1 MRVSSPSG
9 CVFAAVGEPN
19 SMRSQSPTDI
29 FRTRPSPVPEEAP
42 FGLSSSA
49 SAVPPAREQKQ
60 AAVSWSSHCVN
71 GGSPCDC
78 ARDRVEEYEGYFRD
92 GEVLPVPE
100 LVEAVEPG
108 TLSFVVADVGTR
120 RLAGIGREAFEDL
133 LKAASIPGRCF
144 CRRSFATWDVLLP
157 SEEVA
162 KGLAGGSIAARFFR
176 LQPEY
181 RGRGG
186 VRVAVCSVSVQLSG
200 DVLAAYLSM
209 YGGVEQVTQ
218 VASARGAACGGCVF
232 VMCLD
237 GGGFNRVPHKIR
249 YRERTMTVV
258 VEGRKPL
265 CWFCNNIGHFSKNCP
280 QKPTITT
287 TTTTTAA
294 AAPAPVI
301 AAVVP
306 AEASESQQ
314 EAPKGGEEGWTQ
326 VARKRGGR
334 GAPPKNPATADAAAL
349 LTTTARPTTTSAK
362 QSTAK
367 QSTKEDN
374 QNIEPMDMSM
384 NLKRRRNSEDSPTK
398 EGEKKNPKK
407 PTQTTTIPQHKGE
420 KTTEKSPVQNKQRPA
435 QLIPL
440 PQKTKTTPII
450 PTETPLPPS
459 LSPIKT
465 PKMLTRSYSATRL
478 TPSPQT
484 PSTSAATVQKPRA
497 RSTEARRAIN
507 SFYFCED
514 IMDNPHIDHTL
525 KQSLKP
531 LRSLQKIDTKD
542 ITKPHLFKD
551 APKLTTFVRLAGN
564 RTKEL
569 WNFIDEASRAD
580 VMLVDT
586 KNPMLKKMLPF
597 CAGRVPILVHP
608 SFYRSL
614 KLRYP
619 MDVGGITRDDRVS
632 TELGTG
638 SLRQAVG
645 ILTPKDFRPVVDTE

>member
-1 MRVSSPSG
+1 MTACSL
-9 CVFAAVGEPN
+9 CA
-19 SMRSQSPTDI
+19 SM
-29 FRTRPSPVPEEAP
+29 
-42 FGLSSSA
+42 GG
-49 SAVPPAREQKQ
+49 
-60 AAVSWSSHCVN
+60 
-71 GGSPCDC
+71 GGS
-78 ARDRVEEYEGYFRD
+78 
-92 GEVLPVPE
+92 
-100 LVEAVEPG
+100 
-108 TLSFVVADVGTR
+108 
-120 RLAGIGREAFEDL
+120 
-133 LKAASIPGRCF
+133 K
-144 CRRSFATWDVLLP
+144 
-157 SEEVA
+157 
-162 KGLAGGSIAARFFR
+162 
-176 LQPEY
+176 
-181 RGRGG
+181 
-186 VRVAVCSVSVQLSG
+186 
-200 DVLAAYLSM
+200 
-209 YGGVEQVTQ
+209 
-218 VASARGAACGGCVF
+218 
-232 VMCLD
+232 
-237 GGGFNRVPHKIR
+237 VPHGVR
-249 YRERTMTVV
+249 YRERAMAVV
-258 VEGRKPL
+258 VGGGRPL
-265 CWFCNNIGHFSKNCP
+265 CWSCSGIGHFSRGCP
-280 QKPTITT
+280 QEPTITT
-287 TTTTTAA
+287 AAAIAAATAA
-294 AAPAPVI
+294 APSPVI

-306 AEASESQQ
+306 AEASEGQQ
-314 EAPKGGEEGWTQ
+314 GAPGEGEEGWTR
-326 VARKRGGR
+326 VTGGKGGR
-334 GAPPKNPATADAAAL
+334 GAPPGKPAAADAAAL
-349 LTTTARPTTTSAK
+349 LAATTKPTTTSAK

-367 QSTKEDN
+367 QSFTTKEDN

-384 NLKRRRNSEDSPTK
+384 NLKRRRDSEDSPTK
-398 EGEKKNPKK
+398 EGEKKHPKK
-407 PTQTTTIPQHKGE
+407 PTQTPTIPQHKGE
-420 KTTEKSPVQNKQRPA
+420 KTTEKSPVPNKQRPA

-450 PTETPLPPS
+450 PTETLLPPS

-514 IMDNPHIDHTL
+514 IMENPHIDHTL